1 MIEEFTVQHEDGP
14 ARGRYVI
21 RLPDGLEAEL
31 TYGKRDETTIIA
43 DHTFVPPSFRGH
55 GLAEKLVNTL
65 VADTRRLGLK
75 IEPLCS
81 YVAAQ
86 FRRHPEWAA
95 LRA

>member
-14 ARGRYVI
+14 TRGRYVI
-21 RLPDGLEAEL
+21 HLPDGLEAEL
-31 TYGKRDETTIIA
+31 TYRKRDEATIIA
-43 DHTFVPPSFRGH
+43 AHTFVPPSFRGH
-55 GLAEKLVNTL
+55 GLAEKLVNRL
-65 VADTRRLGLK
+65 IADARRLGLK

-86 FRRHPEWAA
+86 FRRHPEWVD